1 MIENLAIVDTD
12 VFSAVLAPRRDDIRP
27 LYEEDL
33 IGRKLAISFQ
43 TAAELRYGALAGGWG
58 TKRIGDLESRIEQAI
73 TVPPT
78 DALTVEWAKLR
89 NECKRAGHALHQK
102 EHTGDL
108 WVAATARLLD
118 VPLIAHDRVYQ
129 GVPDL
134 TVISHS

>member
-12 VFSAVLAPRRDDIRP
+12 VFSAVLAPRRNDIRP

-43 TAAELRYGALAGGWG
+43 TAAELRYGALAAGWG
-58 TKRIGDLESRIEQAI
+58 TKRTSDLESRIEHTI

-89 NECKRAGHALHQK
+89 DECKRVGHPLHQK
-102 EHTGDL
+102 DHVGDL
-108 WVAATARLLD
+108 WVAATARLLR

-129 GVPDL
+129 GAPDL